1 MQQRLRGRRARSI
14 FSGLLAL
21 GLAAVAV
28 TACSG
33 NGDSNAPASEEA
45 TASSDYSKPIQL
57 VNAVTTSTAALYKE
71 IDEAFVQDWKSRTG
85 QDVTVEP
92 SSGGSAAQEAAIVG
106 GQLQA
111 DLVTLAV
118 GIDIDDIQAQGKIE
132 EGWQQR
138 YDYNSSPFETAVAFV
153 VRPGNPKGIAEWD
166 DVTGGDA
173 GVVVANPATDT
184 DARWYYAAPWAVSL
198 DAAPEDPEAAKA
210 YVAKFHEHV
219 VVSAP
224 DDQAAQAAFLNDGKG
239 DVWVTTESNA
249 LRVAAAEGQGK
260 VEVVVPSVTLAVE
273 PIVSVVDAN
282 ADAKGTREA
291 ANGYADFLFT
301 EQAQTIAAKHFYR
314 PRFASI
320 LEQNAGLF
328 AETTLLTVDDD
339 LTGWEDLQAALFA
352 DGGLYGQLP
361 AK

>member
-1 MQQRLRGRRARSI
+1 MHQRLRGRRARSI
-14 FSGLLAL
+14 YSGLLAL
-21 GLAAVAV
+21 ALVSV
-28 TACSG
+28 TACSSG
-33 NGDSNAPASEEA
+33 GDSNAPASEQPS
-45 TASSDYSKPIQL
+45 ASSDYGKPVRL
-57 VNAVTTSTAALYKE
+57 VNAVTAPTAALYEE
-71 IDEAFVQDWKSRTG
+71 IDDAFVQDWKARTG
-85 QDVTVEP
+85 QDVTIEP
-92 SSGGSAAQEAAIVG
+92 SAGSSAAQKAAIVG

-166 DVTGGDA
+166 DVIGGDA
-173 GVVVANPATDT
+173 GVVVANPASDT

-198 DAAPEDPEAAKA
+198 DAAPEDQAAAEA
-210 YVAKFHEHV
+210 YVRKFHDRV
-219 VVSAP
+219 AVLAQ
-224 DDQAAQAAFLNDGKG
+224 DDQAAEGAFLNDGKG

-249 LRVAAAEGQGK
+249 LRVASAEGQSK

-282 ADAKGTREA
+282 ADAKGSREA

-314 PRFASI
+314 PRFASV

-328 AETTLLTVDDD
+328 AETTLLTVDDN